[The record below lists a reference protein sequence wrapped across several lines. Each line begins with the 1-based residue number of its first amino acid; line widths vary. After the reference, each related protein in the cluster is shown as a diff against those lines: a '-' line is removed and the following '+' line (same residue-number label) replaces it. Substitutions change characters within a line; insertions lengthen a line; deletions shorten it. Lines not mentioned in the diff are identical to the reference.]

1 MEVSLSSVFEAL
13 PEVEAN
19 CQRQTF
25 RFFDLPFEL
34 RSKILSYLLI
44 LDRVVDLDP
53 DNYRAAHHRLHIFLV
68 SQRLYTEASQIFYSS
83 HTFRIFPT
91 HGRFFTHK
99 TKPLLSR
106 LHKSYRADLT
116 SLELRLGP
124 GWSNPPKSWRVT
136 DTLGLEEMMA
146 VRKLKVFVE
155 CDPSHDIFRGFRIG
169 KDFFTDFAAE
179 LLESIIKRLPAL
191 GRVEYDG
198 WPSVMKEGPLVRRLV
213 AVARQLGKKTVRLG
227 TLREQE
233 DEMCITES
241 MSEHSIIVISAKNA

>member
-1 MEVSLSSVFEAL
+1 
-13 PEVEAN
+13 
-19 CQRQTF
+19 
-25 RFFDLPFEL
+25 
-34 RSKILSYLLI
+34 
-44 LDRVVDLDP
+44 
-53 DNYRAAHHRLHIFLV
+53 
-68 SQRLYTEASQIFYSS
+68 
-83 HTFRIFPT
+83 
-91 HGRFFTHK
+91 
-99 TKPLLSR
+99 
-106 LHKSYRADLT
+106 
-116 SLELRLGP
+116 
-124 GWSNPPKSWRVT
+124 
-136 DTLGLEEMMA
+136 MA

-213 AVARQLGKKTVRLG
+213 AVARQLGKRTVRLG

-241 MSEHSIIVISAKNA
+241 MSELSIIVISAKNA